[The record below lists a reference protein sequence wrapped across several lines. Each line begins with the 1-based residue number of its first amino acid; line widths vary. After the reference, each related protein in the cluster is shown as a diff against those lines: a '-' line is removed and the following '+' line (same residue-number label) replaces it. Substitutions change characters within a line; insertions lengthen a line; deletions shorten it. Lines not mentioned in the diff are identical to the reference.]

1 MRSFI
6 CKLVYWIML
15 KLYVFILW
23 ALLPLLTMGKGI
35 LIQNVVIFD
44 GKSEKTVTGNVWIED
59 NAIRKVSAEPIVAG
73 AEVEVIDGRGKFLM
87 PGLIDAHWHAYLAA
101 NTMVDLLTAHAS
113 YTQLRAGEEAGKT
126 LLRGFTTIRDAGGPV
141 FGLKRAIDE
150 GTLPGPRIYP
160 SGAIISETGGHAD
173 FRMVYDIPEP
183 FDCCG
188 LTHTEKIGA
197 AIIADGVD
205 AVIVASR
212 NNLRLGAS
220 QIKLMAGGGVSSLY
234 DQLEDVQYFEDEL
247 HAAVMAAEDAGT
259 YVMVHVYV
267 PEAIRRAIRAGVKSI
282 EHGQLID
289 EPTMKLIAEKGV
301 WLSMQPFIGEGNNHY
316 TNPVQQAKHE
326 LVVQGTDRA
335 YQLAKKYGVKLAW
348 GTDLLFSPANARNQN
363 LNIEKMTRWFSNF
376 EILKMITHD
385 NAELLALS
393 GRRNPYPGKLGV
405 IDEAANIGQI
415 PNLEKLMATIRSRE
429 ISACLVLQAQSQL
442 KALYKDN
449 MDTII
454 GNCDSSL
461 FLGGKEETTLK
472 SWNSLLGKE
481 TIDLYNTSVTKGT
494 QESHGQ
500 NFQKLGKDLMSV
512 DELAVMDGGKCLLQI
527 RGVRPFLSRKYD
539 ITKHP
544 NYKYLSDFDE
554 KNAFDIEKYLSTRLP
569 VRPRELYPN
578 YEITPEELAAQTSA

>member
-1 MRSFI
+1 MGFI
-6 CKLVYWIML
+6 AVTDY
-15 KLYVFILW
+15 
-23 ALLPLLTMGKGI
+23 GKGNSDS
-35 LIQNVVIFD
+35 NVVIFD

-267 PEAIRRAIRAGVKSI
+267 PEAIRRAIRAG
-282 EHGQLID
+282 G
-289 EPTMKLIAEKGV
+289 EKYRTR
-301 WLSMQPFIGEGNNHY
+301 S
-316 TNPVQQAKHE
+316 
-326 LVVQGTDRA
+326 TDR
-335 YQLAKKYGVKLAW
+335 
-348 GTDLLFSPANARNQN
+348 
-363 LNIEKMTRWFSNF
+363 
-376 EILKMITHD
+376 
-385 NAELLALS
+385 
-393 GRRNPYPGKLGV
+393 
-405 IDEAANIGQI
+405 
-415 PNLEKLMATIRSRE
+415 
-429 ISACLVLQAQSQL
+429 
-442 KALYKDN
+442 
-449 MDTII
+449 
-454 GNCDSSL
+454 
-461 FLGGKEETTLK
+461 
-472 SWNSLLGKE
+472 
-481 TIDLYNTSVTKGT
+481 
-494 QESHGQ
+494 
-500 NFQKLGKDLMSV
+500 
-512 DELAVMDGGKCLLQI
+512 
-527 RGVRPFLSRKYD
+527 
-539 ITKHP
+539 
-544 NYKYLSDFDE
+544 
-554 KNAFDIEKYLSTRLP
+554 
-569 VRPRELYPN
+569 
-578 YEITPEELAAQTSA
+578 